1 MKNTVVKQVS
11 AGDCEVIMFLH
22 TRHALSREEWN
33 ESLALIGRC
42 AKAGDFR
49 RLRVLVVS
57 DGGGPDATQ
66 RAELQELFKRQDHL
80 LKTSVMLT
88 SVIARGIVAAVSW
101 FNPHIKSFSP
111 RQFGEALSHLGLPS
125 ATAPRLLHEFSEM
138 QRELSPVSC
147 LALIVGSSAAA
158 TL

>member
-1 MKNTVVKQVS
+1 MKSMVVKQVS

-22 TRHALSREEWN
+22 TRHAPSRGEWD
-33 ESLALIGRC
+33 ESLSLIDRC

-66 RAELQELFKRQDHL
+66 RAEIQVLFKRQDHP

-88 SVIARGIVAAVSW
+88 SMIARRIVAAVSW

-111 RQFGEALSHLGLPS
+111 RHFGEALSHLGLSS
-125 ATAPRLLHEFSEM
+125 ATAPRLLREFSEM

-147 LALIVGSSAAA
+147 LALIVGSSVSA